1 MAGGVLTFWNP
12 PAVSNDLWAS
22 AVVERVA
29 RRVHWTVPPAMT
41 DLVKRA
47 SEEQDIEK
55 AAGLWVEWQR
65 GVVDVA
71 HHFILFQPTY
81 QIAVRNTIGAF
92 PLTAAGWQLETGKV
106 RPA

>member
-1 MAGGVLTFWNP
+1 MSANDTKAKEYQKEGTREFEEAIAGKGPDMP
-12 PAVSNDLWAS
+12 PDAPKS
-22 AVVERVA
+22 
-29 RRVHWTVPPAMT
+29 PA
-41 DLVKRA
+41 
-47 SEEQDIEK
+47 EQDLEK

-81 QIAVRNTIGAF
+81 QIAVRNTVGAF
-92 PLTAAGWQLETGKV
+92 PLTAAGWQLEMGKV